1 MANKAYDQYYLSGFN
16 GSTGAYSFSSAGTR
30 LSNTAGTSVVE
41 NAAGGN
47 TTTLGTV
54 TNDTFTLSK
63 GTGSTYTYWGFVE
76 YKHNSTTEEGF
87 VGYKVVSGT
96 TSYFLFAVHAASSTA
111 NNPTSGTSLF
121 DQQKSV
127 AGNGA
132 TEFNLSTGLEACFT
146 AGTLIATPDGEVAVE
161 ALVPGDRVLTAD
173 GSALPVRW
181 VGRSTVSRVFADP
194 LRILPI
200 RIRAGALADNVPSR
214 DLLVS
219 PGHAMLLDGV
229 LVQAG
234 ALVNGSSIVQ
244 EADMPLVFTYYHV
257 ELDRHTV
264 LLAEGAPAESFL
276 DGIEDMN
283 FRNAAERVPTE
294 MAELDYPR
302 IKAARQVPAA
312 LRDRLAARLT
322 GDLAEAA

>member
-1 MANKAYDQYYLSGFN
+1 MTISYDSYKLSTFAPT
-16 GSTGAYSFSSAGTR
+16 TGAGTFPAAPSRARNGKAVTESAKK
-30 LSNTAGTSVVE
+30 SI
-41 NAAGGN
+41 
-47 TTTLGTV
+47 LGT
-54 TNDTFTLSK
+54 TSGDTFTVA
-63 GTGSTYTYWGFVE
+63 GDTHTYTYWGFTD
-76 YKHNSTTEEGF
+76 YTHSGSAKPGF
-87 VGYKVVSGT
+87 VGYYVHSGT
-96 TSYFLFAVHAASSTA
+96 ATYFLFTVHTAAASA
-111 NNPTSGTSLF
+111 NKPDASSSLS
-121 DQQKSV
+121 DQQQSV
-127 AGNGA
+127 AGNTA

-161 ALVPGDRVLTAD
+161 ALVPGDRVLAAD
-173 GSALPVRW
+173 GAALPVRW

-200 RIRAGALADNVPSR
+200 RIRAGALADNVPAR

-219 PGHAMLLDGV
+219 PGHAMLLGDV

-234 ALVNGSSIVQ
+234 ALVNGTTIVQ
-244 EADMPLVFTYYHV
+244 EAEMPLVFTYYHV
-257 ELDRHTV
+257 ELDRHAV

-283 FRNAAERVPTE
+283 FRNAAERVPAE

-312 LRDRLAARLT
+312 LRDRLAARAARLT